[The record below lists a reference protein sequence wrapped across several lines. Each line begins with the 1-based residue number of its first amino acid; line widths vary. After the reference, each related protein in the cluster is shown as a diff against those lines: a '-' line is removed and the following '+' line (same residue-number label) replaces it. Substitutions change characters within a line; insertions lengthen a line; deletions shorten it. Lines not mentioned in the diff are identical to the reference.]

1 MVAKQAA
8 KSTGRKKAKTTAK
21 KKPAGGAAP
30 KKAAVRLPERSK
42 NPAYVL
48 IIMGLVTALAL
59 LFGRYYTPQRPVAVK
74 PPVEK
79 PVSEK
84 KEEKRDKEQA
94 GRDSK
99 EDRGSKPEREEK
111 TSKQTVIKEPIEK
124 KEAESVKVYLVAL
137 NEKTDKM
144 YLAPVI
150 RKVRR
155 EPLLENTLREL
166 VKGPTAAEKRKGLM
180 TAIPPELKINSVKI
194 RNKTAEIDF
203 NSAIEHGAAGSILLN
218 RLDQIVYTAT
228 QFSGVG
234 SVIIKI
240 NGKTQAD
247 AGCRRAVHIRPAP
260 PETVMDILE
269 IEIKSYC
276 DDHAPVAEKLT
287 AMGARPAGCE
297 TEQDLYLNHPGR
309 DFKDTDEALRLR
321 RAGERVVLTY
331 KGPKIGTAAK
341 TRLEEE
347 VPVADFDK
355 TLAIL
360 KHLGFIE
367 FGTVTKVREHLPSRR
382 YRGMPGHG

>member
-1 MVAKQAA
+1 MAKQAA

-94 GRDSK
+94 GKDSK

-144 YLAPVI
+144 YLTPVI

-194 RNKTAEIDF
+194 RNKTAELDF
-203 NSAIEHGAAGSILLN
+203 NTAIEYGAAGSILLN

-240 NGKTQAD
+240 NGKTRQTLGAD
-247 AGCRRAVHIRPAP
+247 GLSISGPLHRR
-260 PETVMDILE
+260 
-269 IEIKSYC
+269 
-276 DDHAPVAEKLT
+276 
-287 AMGARPAGCE
+287 
-297 TEQDLYLNHPGR
+297 Q
-309 DFKDTDEALRLR
+309 
-321 RAGERVVLTY
+321 
-331 KGPKIGTAAK
+331 
-341 TRLEEE
+341 
-347 VPVADFDK
+347 
-355 TLAIL
+355 
-360 KHLGFIE
+360 
-367 FGTVTKVREHLPSRR
+367 
-382 YRGMPGHG
+382 